1 MASDKNQTTKVL
13 GDISA
18 MQTLTEFF
26 PMHILDGYKGKQ
38 YTSAFDFVFDCLE
51 AIGMTQEEI
60 ISYLVNNIFG
70 FEAKANSLYDTIRDA
85 DFESLEQSNF
95 LKTLERGIK
104 DIIMALLSKVYTCS
118 AIPVLPNKVFD
129 SDDLP
134 GLMDKIIPSIGK
146 SLKDLIDERVFDER
160 PDFPLDIP
168 VSLIDT
174 MGMLSIN
181 PFSDDGPLYY
191 DIEGR
196 LRYYKKEM
204 TKVTRQETQLVENK
218 TVKRAVRQVYKY
230 KKAISLILTNISE
243 GKYVLTITEPLDNDL
258 KIEIRYISA
267 SNPNLGEQTVT
278 KTITAG
284 QTESDVWNVVPN
296 RGEAYTV
303 ISSFRVNGNN
313 NYIEIGNSKDT
324 TENTCVYLS
333 KENLFNLDP
342 AWADEG
348 WSSIGLQKDTE
359 FSGKIDQEYEEV
371 VTTPRLVVINKDV
384 ISWDYV
390 ECERKDI
397 TTGNEFVR
405 KNAVPEAKN
414 VTENDPEFIAV
425 WEGITPNTL
434 YRTKDM
440 NAFIW
445 YVFHKGSKTP
455 YSEYNHMMWDSRISA
470 EEEGVERKSDEDW
483 NRWYDSKKKSTSS
496 ITFPDEEFTLSGNRS
511 DILYPILQMEP
522 NGNRLKLHIP
532 SQRYFAPKIRKK
544 LIQGGTPNE
553 KLNFNASIYKY
564 NWDYLQSIR
573 ILNPK
578 LLIYKMC
585 QYLLNFSMSTIQSFN
600 VSLTQKMI
608 QAKLSTAIKKMVE
621 ADDMEIEDCYTS
633 FSNDEFNELIEEM
646 LLQKYNASW
655 YGGETSTIRVHNVND
670 YLSTLDKISS
680 AASVEGNVEQIT
692 KLITDV
698 SVDPETEG
706 QIDYGLK
713 VNFDGNILK
722 RLLWGI
728 TEPIMESLFTPQI
741 MLLFQMNF
749 NLTGMVKTEDTLG
762 EDLGKFLNL
771 LINKLLGLMKS
782 IIIYV
787 KEKLVALLIILFKV
801 KLEPLLIKW
810 LGIQTIEM
818 LKAWRQLLSEAAEC
832 LRQFKFGGNRNKTKA
847 EIDDVDY
854 ADIIVDDTQNT
865 PESTSTC

>member
-1 MASDKNQTTKVL
+1 
-13 GDISA
+13 
-18 MQTLTEFF
+18 
-26 PMHILDGYKGKQ
+26 MHILDGYKGKQ

-191 DIEGR
+191 DIEGK

-204 TKVTRQETQLVENK
+204 TKVTKQETQIIENK
-218 TVKRAVRQVYKY
+218 TVKRAVRQVDKY
-230 KKAISLILTNISE
+230 KKAIPLILTNVSE

-284 QTESDVWNVVPN
+284 QTESDEWNVVSN
-296 RGEAYTV
+296 KDEAYTV

-333 KENLFNLDP
+333 KVNLSSLDP

-359 FSGKIDQEYEEV
+359 FSGQIDQEYEEV

-384 ISWDYV
+384 TSWDYV
-390 ECERKDI
+390 ECEKKDI
-397 TTGNEFVR
+397 TAGNEFVR
-405 KNAVPEAKN
+405 KNAIPEAKDI
-414 VTENDPEFIAV
+414 TEKDPEFIAV

-434 YRTKDM
+434 YRTRDM

-470 EEEGVERKSDEDW
+470 EDEGVERKSDEDW

-585 QYLLNFSMSTIQSFN
+585 QYLLNFSMNTIQSFN

-655 YGGETSTIRVHNVND
+655 YGGETSTIRDHNVND

-698 SVDPETEG
+698 SVDPGTEG

-713 VNFDGNILK
+713 ANFDGNILK

-818 LKAWRQLLSEAAEC
+818 LNAWRQLLSEAAEC